1 MRAAVEHSPDLD
13 AAAAAAAAATTD
25 DDALSIRVEYVR
37 NP

>member
-1 MRAAVEHSPDLD
+1 VKHSPDLD
-13 AAAAAAAAATTD
+13 AAVAATAATTTTDD